1 MCQNNGLFTV
11 LGVKRSRRSTVSA
24 CFHLDRHDLDT
35 REIIRS
41 DHQVKISLKKRTS
54 TTDRQTML
62 PSTLRRTVLRNIP
75 PTQTRVNSSP
85 RSIHTGSQESQTVD
99 GDVSS
104 NSRVTR
110 LIEEVSGL
118 KEEQRRLEK
127 KFLEA
132 TTRQE
137 RLNKKFIRW
146 RTMVLLGIFDVF
158 VMLGEKKFKSRT
170 GV

>member
-1 MCQNNGLFTV
+1 
-11 LGVKRSRRSTVSA
+11 
-24 CFHLDRHDLDT
+24 
-35 REIIRS
+35 
-41 DHQVKISLKKRTS
+41 
-54 TTDRQTML
+54 
-62 PSTLRRTVLRNIP
+62 
-75 PTQTRVNSSP
+75 
-85 RSIHTGSQESQTVD
+85 
-99 GDVSS
+99 VSS